1 MIIKHT
7 LGGGRSVGLV
17 ASWSHALGIGLYAI
31 AAVFGLSL
39 LFEKLPWL
47 FTLLLIAGGL
57 FLAKLGIQSLRA
69 CYLAIISTATPSAL
83 EESSASES
91 SSMIAAA
98 KEGFSIA
105 VLNPKTLLFF
115 GAIFTVFIDQQN
127 TAEKLGM
134 ALIPLLVDGLYYTVI
149 TLIMGVTAI
158 RQRFNR
164 YQHWLNG
171 LFGIVFL
178 GYAIYLLIAAFK
190 SLG

>member
-7 LGGGRSVGLV
+7 LGGGHIVGLV

-69 CYLAIISTATPSAL
+69 CYQTAINKTTPNAL
-83 EESSASES
+83 EDNSTRGT

-105 VLNPKTLLFF
+105 ILNPKTLLFF
-115 GAIFTVFIDQQN
+115 GAIFTVFIDQQK

-134 ALIPLLVDGLYYTVI
+134 ALIPLIVDGLYYSAI

-178 GYAIYLLIAAFK
+178 GYAIYLLIAALK